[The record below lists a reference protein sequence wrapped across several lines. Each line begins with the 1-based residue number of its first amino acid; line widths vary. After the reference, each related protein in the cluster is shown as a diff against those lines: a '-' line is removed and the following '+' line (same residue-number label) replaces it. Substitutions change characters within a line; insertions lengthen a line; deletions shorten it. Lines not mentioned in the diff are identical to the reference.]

1 MVIQHKAEMPRT
13 APLEIKPMVTVV
25 EKENHGITIRVE
37 KEHPVQPKNLIR
49 SLERSSAAKDSKF
62 EVKRDKK
69 DVPID
74 PFFKVLE
81 TGVATESLIISIPNK
96 ETSKAQDTIKVG
108 QSTITRTIKGE
119 VDIEAHNLTL
129 GENNVDFAFI
139 LRVTFE
145 NSKEGKLTARVLP
158 KFFTGD
164 AENGETA
171 AEKRSKE
178 MAEINAKINALIP
191 NEKDANVAKE
201 IAKLR
206 NYRNEVLAKPFAD
219 TSVEMSPEAKAQF
232 EKLAREKVLGIINAT
247 LSNAEVISDFQR
259 KQELSAI
266 KSALEKPGIIK

>member
-25 EKENHGITIRVE
+25 EKENHGITVRVE

-69 DVPID
+69 DVPVD
-74 PFFKVLE
+74 PFFKGIE
-81 TGVATESLIISIPNK
+81 KGVATESLIISIPNK
-96 ETSKAQDTIKVG
+96 ETSKDQETIKVG
-108 QSTITRTIKGE
+108 QATITRTIEGE

-129 GENNVDFAFI
+129 GENKADFAFI
-139 LRVTFE
+139 LRATVE
-145 NSKEGKLTARVLP
+145 HKDGRLTASILP

-219 TSVEMSPEAKAQF
+219 TSVEMSPEVKAQF

-247 LSNAEVISDFQR
+247 LNNPEVISDFQR
-259 KQELSAI
+259 MQEISAI
-266 KSALEKPGIIK
+266 KAALEKPGIIK